1 MLCPQT
7 RTTLVNRI
15 GKLIY
20 EERTT
25 RDRHRSSPV
34 YADGHLYLTARNGV
48 VTVVRAG
55 KDFEVIARN
64 DIGEPITASPVIAD
78 GRLYL
83 RTLKSL
89 YAIGPQ

>member
-1 MLCPQT
+1 MHL
-7 RTTLVNRI
+7 
-15 GKLIY
+15 
-20 EERTT
+20 
-25 RDRHRSSPV
+25 RHEIRKGSSHRR
-34 YADGHLYLTARNGV
+34 G
-48 VTVVRAG
+48 TVVRAG

-64 DIGEPITASPVIAD
+64 DIGEPITASPVFAD